1 VPTKPG
7 TYRLAPV
14 RFSYF
19 DPKSGTYKTI
29 ATEPVTVTVTGT
41 SASVQPPAGSGAPVQ
56 FSLAPANPAPTAPA
70 LPAAVAPVPPENL
83 PRDPIAEAATGLAPL
98 TLRPLVLGCLLASV
112 LPPLLLW
119 LGLAAIRSRQLD
131 PQRRRREARAELAKA
146 LAGLRGAGVQPS
158 ALSIQLRRWQ
168 EHTAALWEVPH
179 AAPGTPLLHASVNR
193 YSQDA
198 ATPWARLWSEAD
210 RALHSRDSSLP
221 PDWQSRAESALQAVK
236 IPGWNPFTLFVGRHL
251 LPFLFV
257 LCVLLVPSIAHA
269 AAATDSYKRGDFA
282 AAERDWQ
289 ATVKAAPTDW
299 AARHNLGLA
308 LAQQDRWAEATA
320 HWTTAFLLNS
330 RAQTTRW
337 DLNLGLQRS
346 GLAQP
351 ELVELARGE
360 GRYKLARFATPGEW
374 QLALIGAAL
383 LLAAALMVLLLQGYR
398 RIGGWGKPTALTTI
412 LVAMLLAG
420 AATFSLHT
428 YGPLADPAA
437 VFVWKASTLRSIP
450 TEADTAQKTSP
461 LSAGSI
467 AVAGKSFLGWTKL
480 SFPGGQAGWVRT
492 EDLIALYR

>member
-1 VPTKPG
+1 M
-7 TYRLAPV
+7 
-14 RFSYF
+14 
-19 DPKSGTYKTI
+19 
-29 ATEPVTVTVTGT
+29 
-41 SASVQPPAGSGAPVQ
+41 
-56 FSLAPANPAPTAPA
+56 
-70 LPAAVAPVPPENL
+70 
-83 PRDPIAEAATGLAPL
+83 
-98 TLRPLVLGCLLASV
+98 
-112 LPPLLLW
+112 
-119 LGLAAIRSRQLD
+119 
-131 PQRRRREARAELAKA
+131 
-146 LAGLRGAGVQPS
+146 
-158 ALSIQLRRWQ
+158 
-168 EHTAALWEVPH
+168 LWEVPH

-193 YSQDA
+193 YSKDA

-210 RALHSRDSSLP
+210 RALHSRDSALP
-221 PDWQSRAESALQAVK
+221 SDWQSRAENALHAVK
-236 IPGWNPFTLFVGRHL
+236 IPGWNPFALFAGRHL
-251 LPFLFV
+251 LPFLFT
-257 LCVLLVPSIAHA
+257 LAVLLASVTAQ
-269 AAATDSYKRGDFA
+269 ATTVRTYGEDFQRRYTRDQDYP
-282 AAERDWQ
+282 AAEKFARSVIEKQPNDWSM
-289 ATVKAAPTDW
+289 
-299 AARHNLGLA
+299 RHNLGLA

-330 RAQTTRW
+330 RTPATRW
-337 DLNLGLQRS
+337 DLNLGLQHS

-383 LLAAALMVLLLQGYR
+383 LLAAALIVLLLQGYR
-398 RIGGWGKPTALTTI
+398 RIGSWGKPTALTTI

-467 AVAGKSFLGWTKL
+467 AVAEKNFLGWTKL

-492 EDLIALYR
+492 EDLINLYR